1 MPSILWS
8 IFKQNRHLLHDLPAL
23 GAAVIQEWAKSKYGV
38 CLLLMVVPHTFGGY
52 LNFNTHLHILVSA
65 GGLNESEG
73 RWVAPLVLDQTELMK
88 MWCYA
93 VIAYLREALKAHV
106 LNSDRDE
113 AEVANILTT
122 QYKRPRW
129 IIHIHRSMSKRH
141 FLAYAARYARRL
153 PIAQKRILSV
163 SDQEVVFSTKDKRR
177 KEWVTTKRSKV
188 EFVADL
194 SEHIPDRYLHA
205 IRHFGLLAPRAKA
218 KTFPATFVLLGQQPS
233 PRPARLSWTD
243 SLKRYFGVDPLID
256 SRGQRMHWT
265 RRLGPSMLPV
275 PT

>member
-1 MPSILWS
+1 MFPAEISFL
-8 IFKQNRHLLHDLPAL
+8 IFL
-23 GAAVIQEWAKSKYGV
+23 I
-38 CLLLMVVPHTFGGY
+38 
-52 LNFNTHLHILVSA
+52 I
-65 GGLNESEG
+65 
-73 RWVAPLVLDQTELMK
+73 
-88 MWCYA
+88 
-93 VIAYLREALKAHV
+93 EALKAHV

-129 IIHIHRSMSKRH
+129 ILHIHRSMSKRH

-153 PIAQKRILSV
+153 PIAQRRILSI

-177 KEWVTTKRSKV
+177 KEWVTIKRSKV
-188 EFVADL
+188 EFVLNL
-194 SEHIPDRYLHA
+194 SEHIPDRYAHA

-218 KTFPATFVLLGQQPS
+218 KTFPAIFVLLGQQPRR
-233 PRPARLSWTD
+233 RPARLSWTD
-243 SLKRYFGVDPLID
+243 SLKKYFGVEPLID

-265 RRLGPSMLPV
+265 RRIGPSMLPV